1 MSIDKQLLI
10 SAVRKRRPLWDFKNK
25 NFTKNERD
33 KEWQEVCREVC
44 GTIYCDDIKEIKKVW
59 TSLLTIYRRHHKSI
73 MRKRNGSIVDPN
85 MEMNHVKWIYY
96 MPLSFLAYNYETND
110 QDGSIENENV
120 TPTTSNQES
129 PSTLPLSFTF
139 SDSEQMVA
147 STLTNT
153 TATISNIDCPYDE
166 ITTFHNYHSSPI
178 HQQQIKRAEKRKN
191 IIVNNE
197 LISEKQ
203 QKISAKCERM
213 RKFIESHDELWEQF
227 SAEELAEMQIF
238 ICQKALEI
246 RKRHTN
252 R

>member
-1 MSIDKQLLI
+1 MIIPRQ
-10 SAVRKRRPLWDFKNK
+10 
-25 NFTKNERD
+25 
-33 KEWQEVCREVC
+33 
-44 GTIYCDDIKEIKKVW
+44 
-59 TSLLTIYRRHHKSI
+59 
-73 MRKRNGSIVDPN
+73 
-85 MEMNHVKWIYY
+85 
-96 MPLSFLAYNYETND
+96 
-110 QDGSIENENV
+110 
-120 TPTTSNQES
+120 
-129 PSTLPLSFTF
+129 
-139 SDSEQMVA
+139 
-147 STLTNT
+147 
-153 TATISNIDCPYDE
+153 
-166 ITTFHNYHSSPI
+166 PI